1 MHITTQRVILRY
13 QIMKGRRII
22 IGFIVTFSVLVLLI
36 AAAGLTLQYL
46 FNGKVR
52 DLFIN
57 ELNKQLATEVKVD
70 DIKLSL
76 FQDFPYASV
85 RFSGVQVKEAA
96 AEKSKNNLLQAGL
109 ISLKFNIPD
118 LLRNRFSVHFI
129 SILNAEFRLHYF
141 ADGSDNYHI
150 LKESAGA
157 KSGQFELNV
166 QRINFTDTKFIYLD
180 DAAQQHAKLNV
191 KHLLLKGHFR
201 NESFRMNASGNL
213 FVEQYASGGMV
224 YIDNREI
231 GLDADL
237 DIDTRKGLY
246 SVSKGEIILGK
257 LHLKTNGWV
266 IDRSDRK
273 EMDIAV
279 SSMQTPAKQVIS
291 LLPEKFR
298 EQLHSYNI
306 AGIGNISLTING
318 LWGGGHIPSVTANIT
333 LDNGNI
339 IHRKTN
345 VGLQDLSFSGKYI
358 TLQDGKGMN
367 LNINNLKATLRNGSI
382 NGSISMQG
390 LESPSIKANLSGS
403 FNLADI
409 KEFLNSDTITQLS
422 GMMSVTGAFATQIA
436 NIRQPSASDFRNSR
450 FSGSCTLNNITVG
463 LKSYNVP
470 VTGLSGTFS
479 FNNNDLIVNTL
490 VGNFGQSDFNIKGSV
505 GNLLSRIFVKG
516 EKLNINGSLLSEKT
530 NWDEISSSSNG
541 QGEYNFGIPGDIEIG
556 EMRVDVR
563 NFHFRK
569 FDAKN
574 VTTIISIHN
583 RVLAATDILF
593 QSMQGTVTGKAT
605 INAASASHSNLTC
618 QANINKVNINRLFV
632 EFGNF
637 GNTDLVAENLDGM
650 VTGSVIFSG
659 MMFPNLDMDLQSI
672 KSHAELM
679 IENGR
684 LVNYAPMMDLSTFLR
699 VEDLKDIRFET
710 LTNQID
716 IANQIIY
723 IPVMDIKSSAL
734 DLSVMGT
741 HTFDN
746 ALNYHFSIALA
757 DILASKYRKR
767 NPGYNK
773 QEEFGPVAED
783 GRGRTMVYVSMGG
796 TVDEPVF
803 NYDKKAVRQ
812 KITTEM
818 QTQRSEL
825 KQVLNRE
832 FQWIGGD
839 STKKAK
845 TQKDKELQKKQE
857 EGKFVIEWD
866 DDGGK

>member
-1 MHITTQRVILRY
+1 
-13 QIMKGRRII
+13 MKGHRILVGLI
-22 IGFIVTFSVLVLLI
+22 ISSSVLVLLT

-52 DLFIN
+52 DLFIS

-76 FQDFPYASV
+76 FQGFPYASV
-85 RFSGVQVKEAA
+85 RFSGVQVKEGVAG
-96 AEKSKNNLLQAGL
+96 KSKNNLLQAGL
-109 ISLKFNIPD
+109 ISLKFNVPD

-129 SILNAEFRLHYF
+129 SISNAEFRLHYF
-141 ADGSDNYHI
+141 ADGSDNFHI
-150 LKESAGA
+150 LKPSSGA
-157 KSGQFELNV
+157 KSEQFELNV
-166 QRINFTDTKFIYLD
+166 QRINFSDTKFTYLD
-180 DAAQQHAKLNV
+180 DAAHQQAKLNI
-191 KHLLLKGHFR
+191 KHLLLKGRFR
-201 NESFRMNASGNL
+201 NESFRMNASGIL
-213 FVEQYASGGMV
+213 FVDQYASGNV
-224 YIDNREI
+224 IYIDKREI
-231 GLDADL
+231 SLNADL
-237 DIDTRKGLY
+237 DINTRKGLY
-246 SVSKGEIILGK
+246 SVSKGEFVLEK
-257 LHLKTNGWV
+257 LHLNTNGWV
-266 IDRSDRK
+266 INRSDRK
-273 EMDIAV
+273 EMNLSV
-279 SSMQTPAKQVIS
+279 SSFQTPAKQVIS

-298 EQLHSYNI
+298 KQLHNYSI
-306 AGIGNISLTING
+306 AGTGDISLIIRG
-318 LWGGGHIPSVTANIT
+318 LWGSGHMPSVTANIT
-333 LDNGNI
+333 LDKGNL
-339 IHRKTN
+339 IHRKTS
-345 VGLQDLSFSGKYI
+345 VGLQDLSFSGKYVSS
-358 TLQDGKGMN
+358 LDGKGFN
-367 LNINNLKATLRNGSI
+367 LNVNNLKATLRNGSI

-390 LESPSIKANLSGS
+390 FESPVIKANLLGS

-409 KEFLNSDTITQLS
+409 KEFLNSDSITQLS
-422 GMMSVTGAFATQIA
+422 GMMSVTGVFTGQIA
-436 NIRQPSASDFRNSR
+436 NIRQPAASDFRNSR
-450 FSGSCTLNNITVG
+450 FSGSCTLNDVTVG

-470 VTGLSGTFS
+470 VTGLSGTIS

-490 VGNFGQSDFNIKGSV
+490 VGKFGESDFKIKGLV
-505 GNLLSRIFVKG
+505 GNLLSKIFVKG
-516 EKLNINGSLLSEKT
+516 EILNINGSLLSEKT

-541 QGEYNFGIPGDIEIG
+541 EGEYNFGIPGDIEIG
-556 EMRVDVR
+556 ELRVDVR
-563 NFHFRK
+563 NFHIRK

-583 RVLAATDILF
+583 RILIASNILL

-605 INAASASHSNLTC
+605 INATSLSHSSLTC
-618 QANINKVNINRLFV
+618 QAKINKLNINRLFV

-637 GNTDLVAENLDGM
+637 GSTDLIAENLDGM
-650 VTGSVIFSG
+650 VTGSIIFSG

-679 IENGR
+679 IEDGR
-684 LVNYAPMMDLSTFLR
+684 LVNYAPMMDLSAFLR

-723 IPVMDIKSSAL
+723 IPVMNIKSSAL

-741 HTFDN
+741 HSFDN
-746 ALNYHFSIALA
+746 AMNYHFSIALA
-757 DILASKYRKR
+757 DILASKFRKR

-803 NYDKKAVRQ
+803 SYDKKAVRQ
-812 KITTEM
+812 KITSEM

-825 KQVLNRE
+825 KQVLNKE
-832 FQWIGGD
+832 FQWIEGD
-839 STKKAK
+839 STKRAK
-845 TQKDKELQKKQE
+845 TQKDKEVQKKQE